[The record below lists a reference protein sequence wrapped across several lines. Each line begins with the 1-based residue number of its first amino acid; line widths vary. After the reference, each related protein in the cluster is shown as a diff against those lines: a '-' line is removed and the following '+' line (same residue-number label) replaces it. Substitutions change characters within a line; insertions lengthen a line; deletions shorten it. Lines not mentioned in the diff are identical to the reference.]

1 VADAA
6 GFVARVDA
14 EAVGRAA
21 VLLGAGRERVE
32 DSIDLAAGVM
42 VLKKAGDRVAAGDA
56 LAELHYDDDGRLDA
70 ALAAAQSAFK
80 LAAAAPAPLPL
91 VLAWVRAGEETRYV

>member
-1 VADAA
+1 
-6 GFVARVDA
+6 VDA

-42 VLKKAGDRVAAGDA
+42 VLKKAGDPVAAGDA
-56 LAELHYDDDGRLDA
+56 LAELHYDDDRRLDVA
-70 ALAAAQSAFK
+70 RAAAQSAFS
-80 LAAAAPAPLPL
+80 LSAAPPAPLPL
-91 VLAWVRAGEETRYV
+91 VLAWVRAGKEARYV